1 MRSISFNHNVKL
13 LIYSDLNCL
22 KDDVADLFVK
32 EFNKGLCV
40 VSGGATP
47 KKIYKEISKKNNFK
61 PKRKILLADDRLV
74 SNNSVL
80 SNYSMIL
87 KNLLIDFE
95 ENFPLSYYN
104 ELQTFSVKSL
114 QKKIKEI
121 LKENKL
127 HTSFLGIGADGHT
140 ASLFTEKAD
149 FNSKSNSFKIKNNF
163 DDFERFTLSYKSL
176 MMSKQIVFIATGSE
190 KNKPLLNF
198 FSNKIDFNKFPFQ
211 KLASDH
217 INVKF
222 YCDEDAVKNI
232 KL

>member
-13 LIYSDLNCL
+13 LIYSDLNSL
-22 KDDVADLFVK
+22 KDDVANLFVK

-40 VSGGATP
+40 VSGGTTP
-47 KKIYKEISKKNNFK
+47 KDIYKKISKKNNFK

-74 SNNSVL
+74 SEISLL

-87 KNLLIDFE
+87 KNLFIDFD
-95 ENFPLSYYN
+95 ENFPLSYYK
-104 ELQTFSVKSL
+104 ELQNFNVKSL

-127 HTSFLGIGADGHT
+127 HSSFLGIGSDGHT
-140 ASLFTEKAD
+140 ASLFPKKAD
-149 FNSKSNSFKIKNNF
+149 FNSESNSFKIKNHF
-163 DDFERFTLSYKSL
+163 DDFERFTLSYKTL

-190 KNKPLLNF
+190 KNKPLLDF
-198 FSNKIDFNKFPFQ
+198 FSNRIDFNKFPFQ
-211 KLASDH
+211 KLASAHRD
-217 INVKF
+217 VKF